1 MKKIFLT
8 ILFLFL
14 SLSLSFAQTE
24 MELVS
29 NGGFEDGLTGWN
41 FYSLNPNYA
50 SYSLD
55 ENSVIT
61 GTNSAKIKI
70 DTSYHGYPS
79 GRISLNTVVDIES
92 GVEYTIS
99 FKLRSTKPIQGNAI
113 WWAFY
118 DTLETN
124 DYYSGNWG
132 QVKLDADTTIEYT
145 ATWTSDFTDPDVLF
159 SLDFAGIQS
168 DDLEIWVDDVSIT
181 KIVDDPEEEP
191 LPRGTELI
199 SNTDFVNGL
208 TGWNFYSLDSGY
220 ADYKLDT
227 EGVIRGANS
236 VMVDIVH
243 AYKGYPSGR
252 ISLNTVVDIK
262 EGKKYFIRFKVR
274 SDKPIQG
281 NAIWWAFYDNVE
293 TNSYYNGIWGQV
305 QIDADTTV
313 MYETTFTADFTDPDV
328 FFSIDF
334 AGVESDSIKI
344 WLDDIHLIELQLD
357 DEEPPLPEG
366 TELLTNTG
374 FNDGL
379 SNWNFYSMDSG
390 YASYQLDNSFVLNG
404 PNSALV
410 DIITAYKGYPS
421 GRISLNQQVAIE
433 DGKEYYI
440 RFTLKS
446 TKAIQGNAI
455 WWAFYDTVATNKY
468 YNGIWGQVKVDA
480 DTAVMYETTFT
491 ADFTDPDVFFSID
504 FAGIESDSIKIWLD
518 DIHLIEIKKV
528 EPIISKALAFNLSEP
543 RDEYVVTTDTTDIVS
558 GDDWTMEGWFKF
570 ANFDAPGGEEHLMRL
585 GAQLF
590 VNGNNLKVQA
600 DGNYV
605 AGTTS
610 LVVGKW
616 YHIAYVRTAANVTVY
631 LDGVKEI
638 DAPGA
643 DAGTANRFLIG
654 SYKQPHTSYNFAGI
668 IDEIR
673 LWDVARTEAE
683 INEAKDVEL
692 TGTEN
697 GLVVYYD
704 FNNGSDSTVI
714 DRAGGDN
721 NGKLG
726 NMDTSNWVTDSPF
739 VNDSIEEPP
748 LPEGTDLLSNNY
760 FNDGLD
766 KWDLSK
772 TVQSYAT
779 LSLDESSAL
788 EGEKSGLVH
797 INNVFTGADE
807 SWKIQLRQLELDGVK
822 EDNGYHIQFM
832 IKANKDVSGISA
844 VIQKRHGDFGN
855 IYSKDISL
863 VADEML
869 TVIDTF
875 DCAVTDTNVIFGF
888 NMGTASVKD
897 VDIWFDAV
905 HLIEMDGYTVDVKKE
920 DMLPKVYALNQNYP
934 NPFNPTTVISF
945 ALPKTSD
952 VQLSVYNI
960 LGQKVMELVNG
971 KMVAGNHIVNF
982 NAGNLASGMYIY
994 RLQAGNFVSVRKML
1008 LMK

>member
-8 ILFLFL
+8 ILFLLL
-14 SLSLSFAQTE
+14 SFSLSFAQTE

-29 NGGFEDGLTGWN
+29 NGGFDDGLTGWN

-61 GTNSAKIKI
+61 GTNSAKVKI
-70 DTSYHGYPS
+70 DTSYQGYPS
-79 GRISLNTVVDIES
+79 GRISLNTVVNIES

-145 ATWTSDFTDPDVLF
+145 ATWTADFTDPDVLF

-181 KIVDDPEEEP
+181 KVVDDPDEEP

-293 TNSYYNGIWGQV
+293 TNSYYNGMWGQV

-379 SNWNFYSMDSG
+379 SNWNFYSLDSANASYQLDDNSVLNGPNSGLVDIVTAYKGYPSGRISLNQQVAIENGKEYYIRFTLKSTKAIQGNAIWWAFYDTVATNKYYNGIWGQVKVDADTAVMYETTFTADFTDPDVFFSIDFAGVESDSIKIWLDDIHLVELKPESDDEEPPLPNGTDLLTNTGFNDELNNWNFFSLDSG
-390 YASYQLDNSFVLNG
+390 YASYQLDNNSVLNG

-410 DIITAYKGYPS
+410 DIVTAYKGYPS
-421 GRISLNQQVAIE
+421 NRISLNQQVAIE

-504 FAGIESDSIKIWLD
+504 FAGVESDSIKIWLD
-518 DIHLIEIKKV
+518 DIHL
-528 EPIISKALAFNLSEP
+528 
-543 RDEYVVTTDTTDIVS
+543 
-558 GDDWTMEGWFKF
+558 
-570 ANFDAPGGEEHLMRL
+570 
-585 GAQLF
+585 
-590 VNGNNLKVQA
+590 
-600 DGNYV
+600 
-605 AGTTS
+605 
-610 LVVGKW
+610 
-616 YHIAYVRTAANVTVY
+616 
-631 LDGVKEI
+631 
-638 DAPGA
+638 
-643 DAGTANRFLIG
+643 
-654 SYKQPHTSYNFAGI
+654 
-668 IDEIR
+668 
-673 LWDVARTEAE
+673 
-683 INEAKDVEL
+683 VEL
-692 TGTEN
+692 
-697 GLVVYYD
+697 
-704 FNNGSDSTVI
+704 SD
-714 DRAGGDN
+714 
-721 NGKLG
+721 
-726 NMDTSNWVTDSPF
+726 
-739 VNDSIEEPP
+739 IEPK

-760 FNDGLD
+760 FNDGGLD

-797 INNVFTGADE
+797 INNVFTGADD
-807 SWKIQLRQLELDGVK
+807 SWKIQFRQLDLGAGVK
-822 EDNGYHIQFM
+822 KDKGYHVQFM
-832 IKANKDVSGISA
+832 IKANKDVTGISA

-869 TVIDTF
+869 TVVDTF
-875 DCAVTDTNVIFGF
+875 DCAVTDTNVTFGF
-888 NMGTASVKD
+888 NLGTASVKD

-905 HLIEMDGYTVDVKKE
+905 HLIELDGYVVGVKKE

>member
-1 MKKIFLT
+1 MKKVFLT
-8 ILFLFL
+8 ILFLSL
-14 SLSLSFAQTE
+14 SFSLSFAQTK

-29 NGGFEDGLTGWN
+29 NGGFDDGLTGWN
-41 FYSLNPNYA
+41 FYSLDPSFA

-55 ENSVIT
+55 ASSVIT
-61 GTNSAKIKI
+61 GVNSAKVKI

-99 FKLRSTKPIQGNAI
+99 FKVRSTKSIQGNAI

-124 DYYSGNWG
+124 KYYNGNWG
-132 QVKLDADTTIEYT
+132 QVKLDTDTTITYQTE
-145 ATWTSDFTDPDVLF
+145 WTPDFADSDVLF
-159 SLDFAGIQS
+159 SI
-168 DDLEIWVDDVSIT
+168 DL
-181 KIVDDPEEEP
+181 
-191 LPRGTELI
+191 
-199 SNTDFVNGL
+199 
-208 TGWNFYSLDSGY
+208 
-220 ADYKLDT
+220 
-227 EGVIRGANS
+227 
-236 VMVDIVH
+236 
-243 AYKGYPSGR
+243 
-252 ISLNTVVDIK
+252 
-262 EGKKYFIRFKVR
+262 
-274 SDKPIQG
+274 
-281 NAIWWAFYDNVE
+281 
-293 TNSYYNGIWGQV
+293 
-305 QIDADTTV
+305 
-313 MYETTFTADFTDPDV
+313 
-328 FFSIDF
+328 
-334 AGVESDSIKI
+334 AGVQSDSIKI
-344 WLDDIHLIELQLD
+344 WFDDIHLIELQLD
-357 DEEPPLPEG
+357 DEEPPLPDG

-390 YASYQLDNSFVLNG
+390 YASYQLDNNFVLNG

-410 DIITAYKGYPS
+410 DIVTAYKGYPS
-421 GRISLNQQVAIE
+421 GRISLNQEVAIE
-433 DGKEYYI
+433 DGNEYYI

-455 WWAFYDTVATNKY
+455 WWAFYDTLETNDY
-468 YNGIWGQVKVDA
+468 YNGMWGQVKVDA
-480 DTAVMYETTFT
+480 DTAVTYETTFT
-491 ADFTDPDVFFSID
+491 ADFTDPDVFFSVD
-504 FAGIESDSIKIWLD
+504 FAGVQSDSIKIWLD
-518 DIHLIEIKKV
+518 DIHLVKIKKV
-528 EPIISKALAFNLSEP
+528 EPSNSKALAFNLSEP

-570 ANFDAPGGEEHLMRL
+570 ANFDASGEEDHLMRL

-600 DGNYV
+600 AGNYV
-605 AGTTS
+605 AGTTA

-616 YHIAYVRTAANVTVY
+616 YHIAYVRTAANVAVY

-673 LWDVARTEAE
+673 LWDVARTETE

-726 NMDTSNWVTDSPF
+726 NMDTSNWVTESPF
-739 VNDSIEEPP
+739 VHDTINEPK
-748 LPEGTDLLSNNY
+748 LPEGTELLSNSY

-779 LSLDESSAL
+779 LSLDEASML

-797 INNVFTGADE
+797 INNTFTGADDG
-807 SWKIQLRQLELDGVK
+807 WKVQLRQLELDGVK

-844 VIQKRHGDFGN
+844 VIQKRHGNFGN

-875 DCAVTDTNVIFGF
+875 GCSITDTNIIFGF
-888 NMGTASVKD
+888 NLGTASVKD
-897 VDIWFDAV
+897 VDVWIDAV
-905 HLIEMDGYTVDVKKE
+905 HLIELDDYVDVEKE
-920 DMLPKVYALNQNYP
+920 DILPKVYELSQNYP
-934 NPFNPTTVISF
+934 NPFNPTTVINF
-945 ALPKTSD
+945 ALPKASD
-952 VQLSVYNI
+952 VQLTVYNI
-960 LGQKVMELVNG
+960 LGQKVTELVNT
-971 KMVAGNHIVNF
+971 KMVAGNHSINF
-982 NAGNLASGMYIY
+982 NATNLASGMYIY
-994 RLQAGNFVSVRKML
+994 RIKAGSFVSVKKMML
-1008 LMK
+1008 LK